1 MAMEKIIECVP
12 NFSVSEAKDKK
23 TFDAIIDCFRD
34 VEGVKLLDF
43 SSDADHNRSVVTVI
57 GEPEPLKEVMVTAIG
72 KAVKLIDMTKHVG
85 QHPRMG
91 CVDVGP
97 FIPIRGTT
105 VEEADALAKEVATE
119 AAEKFG
125 QPFFLY
131 EDSAKGLKHSANLAT
146 IRKGQFE
153 GMAEKIAADPETWT
167 PDIGPST
174 IHPTGG
180 ATVIGAR
187 MPLIAYNINLS
198 TSSVEIAQKIADKI
212 RNIKGGFKYC
222 KAMGVLLENKEDPS
236 KNVAQVSMNLTN
248 YTKTSIYT
256 VFETVRMEAR
266 RYGVNVMGSEI
277 IGLVPLQALVDCAAY
292 YLGLNNLE
300 ESNCG
305 FETKFTTDQV
315 LETRILFRVKRK
327 RY

>member
-34 VEGVKLLDF
+34 VEGVKLLDY

-72 KAVKLIDMTKHVG
+72 TAVKLIDMTKHVG

-91 CVDVGP
+91 CVDVVP

-153 GMAEKIAADPETWT
+153 GMTEKIAADPETWT

-315 LETRILFRVKRK
+315 LETRL
-327 RY
+327 

>member
-1 MAMEKIIECVP
+1 
-12 NFSVSEAKDKK
+12 
-23 TFDAIIDCFRD
+23 
-34 VEGVKLLDF
+34 
-43 SSDADHNRSVVTVI
+43 
-57 GEPEPLKEVMVTAIG
+57 
-72 KAVKLIDMTKHVG
+72 
-85 QHPRMG
+85 
-91 CVDVGP
+91 
-97 FIPIRGTT
+97 
-105 VEEADALAKEVATE
+105 
-119 AAEKFG
+119 
-125 QPFFLY
+125 
-131 EDSAKGLKHSANLAT
+131 
-146 IRKGQFE
+146 
-153 GMAEKIAADPETWT
+153 
-167 PDIGPST
+167 
-174 IHPTGG
+174 
-180 ATVIGAR
+180 

-236 KNVAQVSMNLTN
+236 KNVAHVSMNLTN

-315 LETRILFRVKRK
+315 LETRL
-327 RY
+327 

>member
-34 VEGVKLLDF
+34 VEGVKLLDY

-72 KAVKLIDMTKHVG
+72 TAVKLIDMTKHVG

-91 CVDVGP
+91 CVDVVP

-153 GMAEKIAADPETWT
+153 GMAEKIASDPETWT

-315 LETRILFRVKRK
+315 LETRL
-327 RY
+327 

>member
-34 VEGVKLLDF
+34 VEGVKLLDY

-57 GEPEPLKEVMVTAIG
+57 GEPEPLKKVMVTAIG
-72 KAVKLIDMTKHVG
+72 TAVKLIDMTKHVG

-91 CVDVGP
+91 CVDVVP

-187 MPLIAYNINLS
+187 MPLIAYNINLN

-266 RYGVNVMGSEI
+266 RYGVSVMGSEV

-292 YLGLNNLE
+292 YLGLNNLD

-315 LETRILFRVKRK
+315 LETRL
-327 RY
+327 

>member
-34 VEGVKLLDF
+34 VEGVKLLDY

-72 KAVKLIDMTKHVG
+72 TAVKLIDMTKHVG

-91 CVDVGP
+91 CVDVVP

-153 GMAEKIAADPETWT
+153 GIEEKIAADPE
-167 PDIGPST
+167 IGPST

-315 LETRILFRVKRK
+315 LETRL
-327 RY
+327 

>member
-12 NFSVSEAKDKK
+12 NFSVSEAKDKA

-34 VEGVKLLDF
+34 VEGVKLLDY

-72 KAVKLIDMTKHVG
+72 TAVKLIDMTKHVG

-91 CVDVGP
+91 CVDVVP
-97 FIPIRGTT
+97 FIPIRGTS
-105 VEEADALAKEVATE
+105 VEEADALAREVATE

-187 MPLIAYNINLS
+187 MPLIAYNINLN

-315 LETRILFRVKRK
+315 LETRL
-327 RY
+327 

>member
-23 TFDAIIDCFRD
+23 TFDAIIDCFRN
-34 VEGVKLLDF
+34 VEGVKLLDY

-72 KAVKLIDMTKHVG
+72 TAVKLIDMTKHVG

-91 CVDVGP
+91 CVDVVP

-315 LETRILFRVKRK
+315 LETRL
-327 RY
+327 

>member
-34 VEGVKLLDF
+34 IEGVKLLDY

-72 KAVKLIDMTKHVG
+72 TAVKLIDMTKHVG

-91 CVDVGP
+91 CVDVVP

-315 LETRILFRVKRK
+315 LETRL
-327 RY
+327 

>member
-1 MAMEKIIECVP
+1 MKILQ
-12 NFSVSEAKDKK
+12 KD
-23 TFDAIIDCFRD
+23 
-34 VEGVKLLDF
+34 
-43 SSDADHNRSVVTVI
+43 
-57 GEPEPLKEVMVTAIG
+57 
-72 KAVKLIDMTKHVG
+72 
-85 QHPRMG
+85 
-91 CVDVGP
+91 
-97 FIPIRGTT
+97 
-105 VEEADALAKEVATE
+105 
-119 AAEKFG
+119 
-125 QPFFLY
+125 
-131 EDSAKGLKHSANLAT
+131 LKHSANLAT

-315 LETRILFRVKRK
+315 LETRL
-327 RY
+327 

>member
-34 VEGVKLLDF
+34 VEGVKLLDY

-72 KAVKLIDMTKHVG
+72 TAVKLIDMTKHVG

-91 CVDVGP
+91 CVDVVP

-300 ESNCG
+300 ESNM
-305 FETKFTTDQV
+305 
-315 LETRILFRVKRK
+315 
-327 RY
+327 

>member
-34 VEGVKLLDF
+34 VEGVKLLDY

-72 KAVKLIDMTKHVG
+72 TAVKLIDMTKHVG

-91 CVDVGP
+91 CVDVVP

-277 IGLVPLQALVDCAAY
+277 IGLVPLQALVDCATY

-315 LETRILFRVKRK
+315 LETRL
-327 RY
+327 

>member
-34 VEGVKLLDF
+34 VEGVKLLDY

-72 KAVKLIDMTKHVG
+72 TAVKLIDMTKHVG

-91 CVDVGP
+91 CVDVVP

-131 EDSAKGLKHSANLAT
+131 EDFAKGLKHSANLAT

-315 LETRILFRVKRK
+315 LETRL
-327 RY
+327 

>member
-34 VEGVKLLDF
+34 VEGVKLLDY

-72 KAVKLIDMTKHVG
+72 TAVKLIDMTKHVG

-91 CVDVGP
+91 CVDVVP

-292 YLGLNNLE
+292 YLALNNLE

-315 LETRILFRVKRK
+315 LETRL
-327 RY
+327 

>member
-34 VEGVKLLDF
+34 VEGVKLLDY

-72 KAVKLIDMTKHVG
+72 TAVKLIDMTKHVG

-91 CVDVGP
+91 CVDVVP

-187 MPLIAYNINLS
+187 MPLIAYNNNLS

-315 LETRILFRVKRK
+315 LETRL
-327 RY
+327 

>member
-34 VEGVKLLDF
+34 VEGVKLLDY

-72 KAVKLIDMTKHVG
+72 TAVKLIDMTKHVG

-91 CVDVGP
+91 CVDVVP

-305 FETKFTTDQV
+305 FETKFKTDQV
-315 LETRILFRVKRK
+315 LETRL
-327 RY
+327 

>member
-34 VEGVKLLDF
+34 VEGVKLLDY

-72 KAVKLIDMTKHVG
+72 TAVKLIDMTKHVG

-91 CVDVGP
+91 CVDVVP

-131 EDSAKGLKHSANLAT
+131 EDSAKGLKHSVNLAT

-315 LETRILFRVKRK
+315 LETRL
-327 RY
+327 

>member
-34 VEGVKLLDF
+34 VEGVKLLDY

-72 KAVKLIDMTKHVG
+72 TAVKLIDMTKHVG

-91 CVDVGP
+91 CVDVVP

-153 GMAEKIAADPETWT
+153 GMAEKIAADPEIWT

-315 LETRILFRVKRK
+315 LETRL
-327 RY
+327 

>member
-34 VEGVKLLDF
+34 VEGVKLLDY

-72 KAVKLIDMTKHVG
+72 TAVKLIDMTKHVG

-91 CVDVGP
+91 CVDVVP

-277 IGLVPLQALVDCAAY
+277 IGLD
-292 YLGLNNLE
+292 
-300 ESNCG
+300 
-305 FETKFTTDQV
+305 
-315 LETRILFRVKRK
+315 LFRHW
-327 RY
+327 

>member
-34 VEGVKLLDF
+34 VEGVKLLDY

-57 GEPEPLKEVMVTAIG
+57 GESEPLKEVMVTAIG
-72 KAVKLIDMTKHVG
+72 TAVKLIDMTKHVG

-91 CVDVGP
+91 CVDVVP

-315 LETRILFRVKRK
+315 LETRL
-327 RY
+327 

>member
-34 VEGVKLLDF
+34 VEGVKLLDY

-72 KAVKLIDMTKHVG
+72 TAVKLIDMTKHVG

-91 CVDVGP
+91 CVDVVP

-153 GMAEKIAADPETWT
+153 GMAEKIADDPETWT

-315 LETRILFRVKRK
+315 LETRL
-327 RY
+327 

>member
-34 VEGVKLLDF
+34 VEGVKLLDY

-72 KAVKLIDMTKHVG
+72 TAVKLIDMTKHVG

-91 CVDVGP
+91 CVDVVP

-305 FETKFTTDQV
+305 FEDENLNDASVSGNPLWKTCLK
-315 LETRILFRVKRK
+315 
-327 RY
+327 

>member
-34 VEGVKLLDF
+34 VEGVKLLDY

-57 GEPEPLKEVMVTAIG
+57 GEPEPLKEVMVTSIG
-72 KAVKLIDMTKHVG
+72 TAVKLIDMTKHVG

-91 CVDVGP
+91 CVDVVP

-315 LETRILFRVKRK
+315 LETRL
-327 RY
+327 

>member
-34 VEGVKLLDF
+34 VEGVKLLDY

-72 KAVKLIDMTKHVG
+72 TAVKLIDMTKHVG

-91 CVDVGP
+91 CVDVVP

-198 TSSVEIAQKIADKI
+198 TSRVEIAQKIADKI

-315 LETRILFRVKRK
+315 LETRL
-327 RY
+327 

>member
-34 VEGVKLLDF
+34 VEGVKLLDY

-72 KAVKLIDMTKHVG
+72 TAVKLIDMTKHVG

-91 CVDVGP
+91 CVDVVP

-167 PDIGPST
+167 PDIGPGT

-315 LETRILFRVKRK
+315 LETRL
-327 RY
+327 

>member
-23 TFDAIIDCFRD
+23 TFDAIIDCFHD
-34 VEGVKLLDF
+34 VEGVKLLDY

-72 KAVKLIDMTKHVG
+72 TAVKLIDMTKHVG

-91 CVDVGP
+91 CVDVVP

-315 LETRILFRVKRK
+315 LETRL
-327 RY
+327 

>member
-34 VEGVKLLDF
+34 VEGVKLLDY

-57 GEPEPLKEVMVTAIG
+57 GEPEPLKEVMVIAIG
-72 KAVKLIDMTKHVG
+72 TAVKLIDMTKHVG

-91 CVDVGP
+91 CVDVVP

-315 LETRILFRVKRK
+315 LETRL
-327 RY
+327 

>member
-1 MAMEKIIECVP
+1 MEKIIECVP
-12 NFSVSEAKDKK
+12 NFSVSEAKDKA

-34 VEGVKLLDF
+34 VEGVKLLDY

-72 KAVKLIDMTKHVG
+72 TAVKLIDMTKHVG

-91 CVDVGP
+91 CVDVVP
-97 FIPIRGTT
+97 FIPIRGTS
-105 VEEADALAKEVATE
+105 VEEADALAREVATE

-187 MPLIAYNINLS
+187 MPLIAYNINLN

-315 LETRILFRVKRK
+315 LETRL
-327 RY
+327 